1 MPKFSSRKLNVTRSL
16 ILCIEETRIRE
27 AYAKRKKLASLYSCF
42 NPGNLFITHT
52 RERRLLQLLK
62 QYGFAS
68 LATKKILEIGCG
80 EVIGFG
86 SSCRFGARPKN
97 IAGIDLI
104 PEDVKEAIRLCPPGM
119 QIERGN
125 AADLRF
131 PDGSFDVVF
140 QFTVFTSILD
150 PDLKRKVAAEM
161 VRVLKHDGLIVWY
174 DFHTNN
180 PWNPDVCGVKRPEI
194 VQLFPACTVSLRR
207 LTLAPPIARLVAPYS
222 WLACELLQAIPWFR
236 THYLGAIRK
245 RESRIDRRR

>member
-1 MPKFSSRKLNVTRSL
+1 MVLEYRCTCSQRIPVTFLELAYLFGSDHGAEKREMRSSLERLQV
-16 ILCIEETRIRE
+16 EETRIRE
-27 AYAKRKKLASLYSCF
+27 AYAKRKELASLYSCF

-80 EVIGFG
+80 KGYWLREFV
-86 SSCRFGARPKN
+86 RFGARPEN

-104 PEDVKEAIRLCPPGM
+104 PEDVKEAIRLSPPGM

-125 AADLRF
+125 AAELGFADE
-131 PDGSFDVVF
+131 SFDIVF

-161 VRVLKHDGLIVWY
+161 VRVLKKDGLIVWY
-174 DFHTNN
+174 DFHMKQPLEPRRSRRKKTG
-180 PWNPDVCGVKRPEI
+180 DSSSFFRV
-194 VQLFPACTVSLRR
+194 VQLVFNDSRWHRPLPVSSLH
-207 LTLAPPIARLVAPYS
+207 
-222 WLACELLQAIPWFR
+222 
-236 THYLGAIRK
+236 THG
-245 RESRIDRRR
+245 